1 MKKREQ
7 QRGQVLTRRALLIGA
22 GQGLMVSALAARLY
36 YLQILE
42 SEKYTTLA
50 EENRVN
56 LRLLAPPRGLIVDRF
71 GVPLAV
77 NQQMYRVVMIPEQ
90 AGEIEATLD
99 AIGQLV
105 QLTEADRRRVLREI
119 KRKPKFMP
127 IMVRSNLTWDEVA
140 RVEVNVPELPGVT
153 IEEGLVRQ
161 YPYGETASH
170 IIGYVAAVSEKDLQ
184 NGPVDPLLELPDFRI
199 GKDGVE
205 KFHDLRLRG
214 KPGTSQVEVNAYGR
228 VVRELARKEGTSGDE
243 IVLTLDMA
251 LQDLAYR
258 RCYAEKS
265 ASCVLLDAWTGDVL
279 ALVSSP
285 GYDPSAFAAGITQS
299 YWRELISNERAPLR
313 NKAIAGQYAPGSTF
327 KPVVALAAIEAGFGY
342 DLSVSCGG
350 VYYFGNTK
358 FHCWKKGGH
367 GRVGIRDAIKKS
379 CDVWFYEAGRRLGI
393 DKIASVANRFG
404 LGLKHE
410 FDVPGE
416 RAGIIPSKAWK
427 LANRAERWHEGET
440 ISCSIGQSYVS
451 TTPLQLATMTARL
464 VTGRAVEPRITRA
477 RGLMTGT
484 EADAAP
490 NDFPGLNV
498 PEKDLRAILDAMYAV
513 VNEQGGTAYS
523 ARITDA
529 AMAFGGKSG
538 SSQVRRIAASER
550 DARGGF
556 SKKVHEIPWKE
567 RDHALFVSYAPAHAP
582 RYVCAV
588 VVEHGG
594 ETTGGGSAVAA
605 PICRDVLREAQK
617 RDPAR
622 RIPPGEAVAGVTPVE
637 GKS

>member
-1 MKKREQ
+1 MRKQEQ
-7 QRGQVLTRRALLIGA
+7 QRGRVLTRRALLIGG
-22 GQGLMVSALAARLY
+22 GQAAMLSALVGRLY
-36 YLQILE
+36 FLQVVE

-77 NQQMYRVVMIPEQ
+77 NKQMYRAVMIPEQ
-90 AGEIEATLD
+90 AGDIEATLE
-99 AIGQLV
+99 AIGTLV
-105 QLTEADRRRVLREI
+105 QLTDADRRRVLREI
-119 KRKPKFMP
+119 RRKPKFLP
-127 IMVRSNLTWDEVA
+127 IMVRSNLAWDEVA
-140 RVEVNVPELPGVT
+140 RVEVNVPDLPGVT

-161 YPYGETASH
+161 YPFGETASH
-170 IIGYVAAVSEKDLQ
+170 VVGYVAAVSEKDLQ
-184 NGPVDPLLELPDFRI
+184 NGPADPLLELPDFRI

-205 KFHDLRLRG
+205 KFHDLKLRG
-214 KPGTSQVEVNAYGR
+214 KAGTSQVEVNAYGR
-228 VVRELARKEGTSGDE
+228 VVRELARKEGTPGE
-243 IVLTLDMA
+243 QVVLTLDMA

-265 ASCVLLDAWTGDVL
+265 ASCVVLDAWTGDVL

-285 GYDPSAFAAGITQS
+285 GYDPSAFAAGISTT

-327 KPVVALAAIEAGFGY
+327 KPMVALASLEAGFGH
-342 DLSVSCGG
+342 DMHVNCGG
-350 VYYFGNTK
+350 VYYFGNVK
-358 FHCWKKGGH
+358 FQCWRKQGH
-367 GRVGIRDAIKKS
+367 GNVVIRDALKKS

-393 DKIASVANRFG
+393 DKIAAMATRFG
-404 LGLKHE
+404 LGAKHE

-416 RAGIIPSKAWK
+416 RPGIIPTRAWK
-427 LANRAERWHEGET
+427 LATRGERWHEGET
-440 ISCSIGQSYVS
+440 ISCAIGQSYVS
-451 TTPLQLATMTARL
+451 VTPLQLAVMAARL
-464 VTGRAVEPRITRA
+464 VTGRAVEPRITRE

-484 EADAAP
+484 EADGAP
-490 NDFPGLNV
+490 KDFPLLNV
-498 PEKDLRAILDAMYAV
+498 PDKDLQTVLDGMYAV

-523 ARITDA
+523 ARITDPG
-529 AMAFGGKSG
+529 MMFGGKSG
-538 SSQVRRIAASER
+538 SSQVRRITAAER
-550 DARGGF
+550 DAHGGF
-556 SKKVHEIPWKE
+556 SKKINEIPWKE
-567 RDHALFVSYAPAHAP
+567 RDHALFISFAPVQAP

-622 RIPPGEAVAGVTPVE
+622 RVPPGDAVAGVWQVGPK
-637 GKS
+637 G